1 MLQKIIFTSLF
12 LFSLLG
18 IYIASFEDWLILT
31 LILQILW
38 ITLLSNKIIESSKND
53 YRIYRIFAKI
63 NVITICILIVD
74 LLIIFLSISFAFRIF
89 LAYLYQ
95 PIFYLSI
102 ICIIISIVGNY
113 YIVFNELNNRNV
125 SFRKKI
131 CLFVAS
137 LIYPLGVYIVKT
149 GSEIK
154 TGANNV

>member
-74 LLIIFLSISFAFRIF
+74 LLIIFLSISFHSEYFWHI
-89 LAYLYQ
+89 
-95 PIFYLSI
+95 
-102 ICIIISIVGNY
+102 
-113 YIVFNELNNRNV
+113 YINQYF
-125 SFRKKI
+125 I
-131 CLFVAS
+131 
-137 LIYPLGVYIVKT
+137 
-149 GSEIK
+149 
-154 TGANNV
+154 